1 MSFNRLFIAL
11 SENMQFICQKVI
23 SFDLNR
29 LKVVQCILSNNTV
42 FQKLKCATLPYDTD
56 RKMTKE
62 SEQWW
67 CF

>member
-11 SENMQFICQKVI
+11 SENIQFICQKVI

-42 FQKLKCATLPYDTD
+42 LYDTD